1 MYSNRTLT
9 GSGLFQLHNG
19 LHHYDDLSVH
29 TSVLRFDGLL
39 YFRKLKGGSYKRRNV
54 MLSNI
59 NQWHYLFSA
68 IARCC
73 LKFGKYKP
81 PKLPSTVVRNRLL
94 CYLCSEQRL
103 DK

>member
-1 MYSNRTLT
+1 MYGNRTLT
-9 GSGLFQLHNG
+9 GSGLFYLHID

-29 TSVLRFDGLL
+29 TSFLRFDGLL
-39 YFRKLKGGSYKRRNV
+39 YFRKLKGGSYKRCNV

-73 LKFGKYKP
+73 LKFGK
-81 PKLPSTVVRNRLL
+81 
-94 CYLCSEQRL
+94 
-103 DK
+103 